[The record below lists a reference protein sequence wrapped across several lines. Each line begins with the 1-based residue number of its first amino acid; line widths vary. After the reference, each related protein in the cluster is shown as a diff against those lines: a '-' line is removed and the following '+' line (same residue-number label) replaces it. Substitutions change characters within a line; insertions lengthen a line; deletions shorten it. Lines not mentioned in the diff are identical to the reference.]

1 MDLSPAI
8 RLLLWPLVFLYA
20 SYVRLRACLYA
31 RGWLKQKRLKGMVI
45 SVGNL
50 TVGGTGKTPM
60 VIWLAEKLLAQG
72 KRVAILSRGYRS
84 ANGTSD
90 EIEMMRQRF
99 KDRVAFGV
107 GKNRLVQGRRLEAQE
122 KIDVFLL
129 DDGFQHLQLARDI
142 DIVLLDAS
150 REMGKERLLPAG
162 RLREPLSALSRANL
176 VVFTR
181 MENAPGARE
190 AIQRLRKF
198 PIFATETRLL
208 GFRLFGGDGTVLPA
222 DSIGAGPFFA
232 FCGIGNPGAFF
243 RDLESWHVPVTG
255 SRKFRD
261 HHRYVLEDIALLE
274 RAASQA
280 NAKAFLT
287 TEKDAQN
294 LAGLAFP
301 SKPVYVSMI
310 DLELIPESEFLA
322 AIERTL
328 QTRDGATA

>member
-8 RLLLWPLVFLYA
+8 RLLLWPPAFLYGT
-20 SYVRLRACLYA
+20 YVRLRAWLYA
-31 RGWLKQKRLKGMVI
+31 RGWLRRKRLKGTVI
-45 SVGNL
+45 SIGNL

-60 VIWLAEKLLAQG
+60 VIWLAGKLLAQG
-72 KRVAILSRGYRS
+72 KRVAILSRGYRG

-90 EIEMMRQRF
+90 EIEMMRERF
-99 KDRVAFGV
+99 QDRVAFGV
-107 GKNRLVQGRRLEAQE
+107 GKNRLVQGHRLEAQQE
-122 KIDVFLL
+122 VDVFLL

-150 REMGKERLLPAG
+150 REMGKERLIPAG

-176 VVFTR
+176 IVFTR
-181 MENAPGARE
+181 IENAPGARE
-190 AIQRLRKF
+190 AIQRLWKF
-198 PIFATETRLL
+198 PVFAAETRLL
-208 GFRLFGGDGTVLPA
+208 GFRLFGGDKTMFPA

-232 FCGIGNPGAFF
+232 FCGVGNPEAFF
-243 RDLESWHVPVTG
+243 RDLDRWHVPVIG

-261 HHRYVLEDIALLE
+261 HHRYRPEDIALLE

-294 LAGLAFP
+294 LAGLAF
-301 SKPVYVSMI
+301 SSQPVYVSMI

-322 AIERTL
+322 TIERAWH
-328 QTRDGATA
+328 TRDGATA

>member
-8 RLLLWPLVFLYA
+8 RLLLWPLAFLYG
-20 SYVRLRACLYA
+20 SYVRLRAWLYA
-31 RGWLKQKRLKGMVI
+31 RGWLKQRRLKGVVI

-90 EIEMMRQRF
+90 EIEMMRERF
-99 KDRVAFGV
+99 QDRVAFGV
-107 GKNRLVQGRRLEAQE
+107 GKNRLVQGRSLEAQQE
-122 KIDVFLL
+122 IDVFLL

-198 PIFATETRLL
+198 PVFAAETRLL
-208 GFRLFGGDGTVLPA
+208 GFRLFGGDRTVFPA
-222 DSIGAGPFFA
+222 GSIGAGPFFA
-232 FCGIGNPGAFF
+232 FCGIGNPEAFF
-243 RDLESWHVPVTG
+243 SDLETWHVPVTC
-255 SRKFRD
+255 SRTFRD
-261 HHRYVLEDIALLE
+261 HHRYVPTDIALLE

-280 NAKAFLT
+280 NTKAFLT

-322 AIERTL
+322 AIERAL
-328 QTRDGATA
+328 PTRDGTTA

>member
-8 RLLLWPLVFLYA
+8 RLLLWPLAFLYG
-20 SYVRLRACLYA
+20 SYVRLRAWLYA
-31 RGWLKQKRLKGMVI
+31 RGWLKQERLKGMVI
-45 SVGNL
+45 SIGNL

-60 VIWLAEKLLAQG
+60 VIWLAQKLLAQG
-72 KRVAILSRGYRS
+72 KRVAILSRRYRS

-90 EIEMMRQRF
+90 EIELMREHFQE
-99 KDRVAFGV
+99 RVAFGV
-107 GKNRLVQGRRLEAQE
+107 GKNRLVQGQRLEARQ

-142 DIVLLDAS
+142 DILLLDAS
-150 REMGKERLLPAG
+150 RQMGKERLLPAG
-162 RLREPLSALSRANL
+162 RLREPFSALSRANL
-176 VVFTR
+176 IVFTR
-181 MENAPGARE
+181 IENAPGARE
-190 AIQRLRKF
+190 AIERLGRF
-198 PIFATETRLL
+198 PVFAAETRLL
-208 GFRLFGGDGTVLPA
+208 GFRLFGGDRTMFPA

-232 FCGIGNPGAFF
+232 FCGIGNPEAFF

-261 HHRYVLEDIALLE
+261 HHRYVPEDIALLE

-280 NAKAFLT
+280 NARAFLT
-287 TEKDAQN
+287 TAKDAQN

-310 DLELIPESEFLA
+310 DLKLIPESEFLA
-322 AIERTL
+322 AIEGAL
-328 QTRDGATA
+328 PTRDGTTS

>member
-8 RLLLWPLVFLYA
+8 RLLLWPLAFLYG
-20 SYVRLRACLYA
+20 SYVRLRAWLYA
-31 RGWLKQKRLKGMVI
+31 RGWFKQKRLKGMVI
-45 SVGNL
+45 SIGNL
-50 TVGGTGKTPM
+50 SVGGTGKTPM
-60 VIWLAEKLLAQG
+60 VIWLAERLLAQG

-84 ANGTSD
+84 ANGASD
-90 EIEMMRQRF
+90 EIEMMRERF
-99 KDRVAFGV
+99 QERVAFGV
-107 GKNRLVQGRRLEAQE
+107 GKNRLVEGQRIEARQE
-122 KIDVFLL
+122 IDVFLL

-181 MENAPGARE
+181 IENAPGARE
-190 AIQRLRKF
+190 AIQRLGRF
-198 PIFATETRLL
+198 PVFAAETRLL
-208 GFRLFGGDGTVLPA
+208 GFRLFGGDITLFPA

-232 FCGIGNPGAFF
+232 FCGIGNPEAFF
-243 RDLESWHVPVTG
+243 RDLESWHVPVGG

-261 HHRYVLEDIALLE
+261 HHRYVPEDIALLE

-280 NAKAFLT
+280 NAKVFLT

-301 SKPVYVSMI
+301 SNPVYVSMI

-322 AIERTL
+322 AIERAL
-328 QTRDGATA
+328 QARDRTTA

>member
-8 RLLLWPLVFLYA
+8 RLLLWPLAFLYG
-20 SYVRLRACLYA
+20 SYVRLRTWLYA

-45 SVGNL
+45 SIGNL

-72 KRVAILSRGYRS
+72 RRVAILSRGYRS

-90 EIEMMRQRF
+90 EIEMMRARF
-99 KDRVAFGV
+99 QDRVAFGV
-107 GKNRLVQGRRLEAQE
+107 GKNRFVQGQRLEAQQE
-122 KIDVFLL
+122 IDVFLL

-142 DIVLLDAS
+142 DILLLDAS
-150 REMGKERLLPAG
+150 REMGKEHLLPAG
-162 RLREPLSALSRANL
+162 RLREPLSALGRANL

-181 MENAPGARE
+181 IENAPGARE
-190 AIQRLRKF
+190 AIQRLGRF
-198 PIFATETRLL
+198 PVFAAETRLL
-208 GFRLFGGDGTVLPA
+208 GFRLLGGDRTMFPA

-232 FCGIGNPGAFF
+232 FCGIGNPEAFF
-243 RDLESWHVPVTG
+243 RDLESWNVPVAG
-255 SRKFRD
+255 SRRFRD
-261 HHRYVLEDIALLE
+261 HHRYVPEDIALLE

-280 NAKAFLT
+280 NARAFLT

-301 SKPVYVSMI
+301 SKPAYVSMI

-322 AIERTL
+322 AIERAL
-328 QTRDGATA
+328 PKRDGATA

>member
-8 RLLLWPLVFLYA
+8 RLLLWPLAFLYG
-20 SYVRLRACLYA
+20 SYVRLRAWLYA
-31 RGWLKQKRLKGMVI
+31 RGWLRQKRLTGMVI
-45 SVGNL
+45 SIGNL

-90 EIEMMRQRF
+90 EIEMMRVRF
-99 KDRVAFGV
+99 QDRVAFGV
-107 GKNRLVQGRRLEAQE
+107 GKNRFVQGHRLEAQQE
-122 KIDVFLL
+122 VDVFLL

-150 REMGKERLLPAG
+150 REMGKVRLLPAG

-181 MENAPGARE
+181 IENAPGARE
-190 AIQRLRKF
+190 AIQRLWKF
-198 PIFATETRLL
+198 PVFAAETRLL
-208 GFRLFGGDGTVLPA
+208 GFRLFGGDRTLFPA

-232 FCGIGNPGAFF
+232 FCGIGNPEAFF
-243 RDLESWHVPVTG
+243 RDLERCHVPVAG

-261 HHRYVLEDIALLE
+261 HHRYVPEDIALLE

-287 TEKDAQN
+287 TEKDEQN
-294 LAGLAFP
+294 LAGLAFL

-322 AIERTL
+322 AIERAL
-328 QTRDGATA
+328 QTRDGTTA

>member
-8 RLLLWPLVFLYA
+8 RLLLWPLAFLYG
-20 SYVRLRACLYA
+20 SYVRLRAWLYA

-45 SVGNL
+45 SIGNL

-90 EIEMMRQRF
+90 EIELMRQHF
-99 KDRVAFGV
+99 QERVAFGV
-107 GKNRLVQGRRLEAQE
+107 GKNRLVQGRRLEGQQE
-122 KIDVFLL
+122 IDVFLL
-129 DDGFQHLQLARDI
+129 DDGYQHLQLARDI
-142 DIVLLDAS
+142 NIVLLDAS

-162 RLREPLSALSRANL
+162 RLREPLSALKRANL

-181 MENAPGARE
+181 TENAPGARE
-190 AIQRLRKF
+190 AIQRLGKF
-198 PIFATETRLL
+198 PVFAAETRLL
-208 GFRLFGGDGTVLPA
+208 GFRLFGGNRTPFPA
-222 DSIGAGPFFA
+222 GSIGAGPFFA
-232 FCGIGNPGAFF
+232 FCGIGNPEAFF

-261 HHRYVLEDIALLE
+261 HHRYVPEDIALLE

-294 LAGLAFP
+294 LAGLAF
-301 SKPVYVSMI
+301 SSQPVYVSMI
-310 DLELIPESEFLA
+310 DLELIPEAEFLA
-322 AIERTL
+322 AIERAL
-328 QTRDGATA
+328 QRRDGATT

>member
-8 RLLLWPLVFLYA
+8 RLLLWPLAFLYG
-20 SYVRLRACLYA
+20 SYVRLRAWLYA
-31 RGWLKQKRLKGMVI
+31 RGWLKQERLKGMVI
-45 SVGNL
+45 SIGNL

-60 VIWLAEKLLAQG
+60 VIWLAQKLLAQG

-90 EIEMMRQRF
+90 EIELMRERF
-99 KDRVAFGV
+99 QERVAFGV
-107 GKNRLVQGRRLEAQE
+107 GKNRLVQGRRLEAQQE
-122 KIDVFLL
+122 IDVFLL

-162 RLREPLSALSRANL
+162 RLREPLSALNRANL

-181 MENAPGARE
+181 TENAPGARE
-190 AIQRLRKF
+190 AIQRLGKF
-198 PIFATETRLL
+198 PVFAAETRLL
-208 GFRLFGGDGTVLPA
+208 GFRLFGGGGTPFPA
-222 DSIGAGPFFA
+222 GSIGAGPFFA
-232 FCGIGNPGAFF
+232 FCGIGNPEAFF
-243 RDLESWHVPVTG
+243 RDLESWHVPVAG

-261 HHRYVLEDIALLE
+261 HHRYVPKDIALLE

-287 TEKDAQN
+287 TEKDEQN
-294 LAGLAFP
+294 LAGLAF
-301 SKPVYVSMI
+301 SSQPVYVSMI
-310 DLELIPESEFLA
+310 DLELIPEGEFLA
-322 AIERTL
+322 AIERAL
-328 QTRDGATA
+328 QRRDGATV

>member
-8 RLLLWPLVFLYA
+8 RLLLWPLAFLYG
-20 SYVRLRACLYA
+20 SYVRLRAWLYA
-31 RGWLKQKRLKGMVI
+31 RGWLKQERLKGMVI
-45 SVGNL
+45 SIGNL

-60 VIWLAEKLLAQG
+60 VIWLAQKLLAQG

-90 EIEMMRQRF
+90 EIELMRERF
-99 KDRVAFGV
+99 QERVAFGV
-107 GKNRLVQGRRLEAQE
+107 GKNRLVQGRRLEAQQE
-122 KIDVFLL
+122 IDVFLL

-162 RLREPLSALSRANL
+162 RLREPLSALNRANL

-181 MENAPGARE
+181 TENAPGARE
-190 AIQRLRKF
+190 AIQRLWKF
-198 PIFATETRLL
+198 PVFAAETRLL
-208 GFRLFGGDGTVLPA
+208 GFRLFGGGGTPFPA
-222 DSIGAGPFFA
+222 GSIGAGPFFA
-232 FCGIGNPGAFF
+232 FCGIGNPEAFF
-243 RDLESWHVPVTG
+243 RDLESWHVPVAG

-261 HHRYVLEDIALLE
+261 HHRYVPEDIALLE

-287 TEKDAQN
+287 TEKDEQN
-294 LAGLAFP
+294 LAGLAF
-301 SKPVYVSMI
+301 SSQPVYVSMI
-310 DLELIPESEFLA
+310 DLELIPEGEFLA
-322 AIERTL
+322 AIECAL
-328 QTRDGATA
+328 QRRDGATV

>member
-8 RLLLWPLVFLYA
+8 RLLLWPLAFLYG
-20 SYVRLRACLYA
+20 SYVRLRAWLYA
-31 RGWLKQKRLKGMVI
+31 RGWLKQERLKGMVI
-45 SVGNL
+45 SIGNL

-60 VIWLAEKLLAQG
+60 VIWLAQKLLAQG

-90 EIEMMRQRF
+90 EIELMRERF
-99 KDRVAFGV
+99 QERVAFGV
-107 GKNRLVQGRRLEAQE
+107 GKNRLVQGRRLEAQQE
-122 KIDVFLL
+122 IDVFLL

-162 RLREPLSALSRANL
+162 RLREPLSALNRANL

-181 MENAPGARE
+181 TENAPGARE
-190 AIQRLRKF
+190 AIQRLWKF
-198 PIFATETRLL
+198 PVFAAETRLL
-208 GFRLFGGDGTVLPA
+208 GFRLFGGGGTPFPA
-222 DSIGAGPFFA
+222 GSIGAGPFFA
-232 FCGIGNPGAFF
+232 FCGIGNPEAFF
-243 RDLESWHVPVTG
+243 RDLESWHVPVAG

-261 HHRYVLEDIALLE
+261 HHRYVPKDIALLE

-287 TEKDAQN
+287 TEKDEQN
-294 LAGLAFP
+294 LAGLAF
-301 SKPVYVSMI
+301 SSQPVYVSMI
-310 DLELIPESEFLA
+310 DLELIPEGEFLA
-322 AIERTL
+322 AIERAL
-328 QTRDGATA
+328 QRRDGATV